1 MVCQANPFLALWSM
15 VTRHS
20 DDGGD
25 LDQRQAVSRTEA
37 LRAYTTLGAYSGREE
52 AVKGSIEPGKLA
64 DIAILDRDYFTCH
77 EDEIR
82 SIRVHATVLDGDL
95 LHHT

>member
-1 MVCQANPFLALWSM
+1 MI
-15 VTRHS
+15 TRRS

-25 LDQRQAVSRTEA
+25 LDRRQAVSRTEA
-37 LRAYTTLGAYSGREE
+37 MHAYTALGAFSGREE

-64 DIAILDRDYFTCH
+64 DIAILDRDYFTYP

-82 SIRVHATVLDGDL
+82 DIHVHATVLDGDI
-95 LHHT
+95 LHHG